1 MRESPLPNAL
11 QHSWLYSADGGGAR
25 KHLGGRIFDSGSKRP
40 TSVEVLIDADHLD
53 ASAQYSARVAYSNDG
68 RTWSETSNAI
78 TDQQSTGEQTGTVDL
93 TSIWARFWQ
102 VEVSVEHSTQ
112 SSTVGAELSGWLS
125 FRP

>member
-1 MRESPLPNAL
+1 MGALPNAL
-11 QHSWLYSADGGGAR
+11 QHGWYYSAAGGLAR
-25 KHLGGRIFDSGSKRP
+25 KHMGGRIYDAGRSRP
-40 TSVEVLIDADHLD
+40 TSAEVVIYADHLD
-53 ASAQYSARVAYSNDG
+53 TSAQYSARLAYSNDG

-102 VEVSVEHSTQ
+102 VEVSVEHSTTAN
-112 SSTVGAELSGWLS
+112 TVGAELSGWLS